1 MIGLPYAMLAA
12 SVSGGWRTFL
22 LACVFIPMWTSILVR
37 CTAWFI
43 VMQNNGVLTDLMMA
57 VGLTRE
63 AMPLLFTRTGVIVA
77 MTHVMLPFMVLSIF
91 SVIIAMPDRLMLAAA
106 SLGARPLPAFLHVML
121 PLAMPGIGA
130 GALLVFMSS
139 LGFYILPA
147 LLGGAKDQFVSFLVA
162 FYAIQQANWAMAA
175 ALGVLLLVSTLVL
188 NVVYQR
194 LSGSKIAGV

>member
-1 MIGLPYAMLAA
+1 
-12 SVSGGWRTFL
+12 
-22 LACVFIPMWTSILVR
+22 
-37 CTAWFI
+37 
-43 VMQNNGVLTDLMMA
+43 
-57 VGLTRE
+57 
-63 AMPLLFTRTGVIVA
+63 
-77 MTHVMLPFMVLSIF
+77 
-91 SVIIAMPDRLMLAAA
+91 
-106 SLGARPLPAFLHVML
+106 
-121 PLAMPGIGA
+121 MPGIGA

-194 LSGSKIAGV
+194 LSGSKIAGA